1 MDNLRMLTRYKAWAD
16 AEFYRCVADLSPEQL
31 EAPQPILFGSL
42 IRTMNHSYLM
52 DYVWKANL
60 LGQKHGLTSRSPRD
74 CPDFDTLQ
82 EQQMALNDWFVE
94 YSEALTDEQASQDV
108 VFDFIG
114 GGSGTMNR
122 AEILHHLVNHNTY
135 HRGHVADMLYHFN
148 LSPPT
153 TDLPVYLGKVRQGS
167 LA

>member
-16 AEFYRCVADLSPEQL
+16 AELFRCVAELSPEQI

-52 DYVWKANL
+52 DLVWKANL
-60 LGQKHGLTSRSPRD
+60 LGQKHGLTSRNPRN
-74 CPDFDTLQ
+74 CPDVDSIQ

-94 YSEALTDEQASQDV
+94 YAKALTAEQAAEDV

-114 GGSGTMNR
+114 GGRATMSR
-122 AEILHHLVNHNTY
+122 AEILHHLVNHSTY
-135 HRGHVADMLYHFN
+135 HRGHIADMLYHFD

-153 TDLPVYLGKVRQGS
+153 TDLPVFLRKVRQGT